1 MWESGTCPMG
11 LFKQSGI
18 AKEGRSTA
26 HAKGRKEKVWQVW
39 REQPPGR
46 KVPFY
51 KAVGRELG
59 VETRL
64 A

>member
-1 MWESGTCPMG
+1 MG